1 MSTDEGKPVATSA
14 WKAPSNIAIVKYW
27 GKKGIQLPVNP
38 SVSLSLK
45 NSCTRTEVALF
56 PKTTTEDLQLKFFFE
71 GKENGQFAARV
82 LKYLNQIAPEYDF
95 LWQYAVEIKSSNTF
109 PHSAGIAS
117 SASSYAALALCLL
130 SLKEKLE
137 TGNVILSFD
146 FFKKASD
153 LARLGSGSAARSLF
167 PTWTIWGK
175 SDAYSGS
182 CDDYA
187 FPVEDVHPVFQN
199 LCDKVIVVNPSEKKV
214 SSSAGHSRMTGHPF
228 AEARILQANNNTAG
242 LIEVLKSGDFNTFA
256 KIAEEEALTLHS
268 LMMTSDK
275 SFILL
280 EPETLNVIKKIR
292 QIRDEM
298 SLPLCFTLDAGPNVH
313 VLFPKVEQNKIN
325 DVINREIITTAGLTF
340 IDDEAGQGPELI
352 Y

>member
-1 MSTDEGKPVATSA
+1 MAVNRENLVASA
-14 WKAPSNIAIVKYW
+14 GWKAPSNIAIVKYW
-27 GKKGIQLPVNP
+27 GKKGIQIPVNP
-38 SVSLSLK
+38 SLSLSLK
-45 NSCTRTEVALF
+45 NSCTQTEASLF
-56 PKTTTEDLQLKFFFE
+56 PKTTTADIQLEFYFE
-71 GKENGQFAARV
+71 GRANEQFAARIM
-82 LKYLNQIAPEYDF
+82 KYLNDIGPEFDF
-95 LWQYAVEIKSSNTF
+95 LRQYSLVIESSNTF

-130 SLKEKLE
+130 SLREKLE
-137 TGNVILSFD
+137 SGNSVPALE

-167 PTWTIWGK
+167 GHWTLWGK
-175 SDAYSGS
+175 SDVLPDSN
-182 CDDYA
+182 DEYA
-187 FPVEDVHPVFQN
+187 IPVEDIHPVFQS
-199 LCDKVIVVNPSEKKV
+199 LCDKVIVVNPSVKKV

-228 AEARILQANNNTAG
+228 AKARIAQANSNISS
-242 LIEVLKSGDFNTFA
+242 LLRSLKSGDFNEFA
-256 KIAEEEALTLHS
+256 RIAEIEALTLHS

-280 EPETLNVIKKIR
+280 EPETLNVIKKVR
-292 QIRDEM
+292 QLREEHGLSI
-298 SLPLCFTLDAGPNVH
+298 CFTLDAGPNVH